1 MRNVFY
7 KYKVLKRTISKRD
20 KVFRISLSRIWA
32 VKGESDEYF
41 KNVNPKGKNGWWG
54 KESKKSP
61 L

>member
-7 KYKVLKRTISKRD
+7 KYKALKRSISKRD

-41 KNVNPKGKNGWWG
+41 ENVNSKGKNSWWG
-54 KESKKSP
+54 KES
-61 L
+61 